1 MRARTAGRRSRCWA
15 IGLAGVM
22 AACLTVDPLFF
33 NGRAVESYDWDADP
47 PDPQLEGELSPAHP
61 SAVPAE
67 ARVEGLLEVED
78 RQVHYVYA
86 HRSDA
91 VATVF
96 FSHGTT
102 WHLGRYWERVE
113 LLWERGLNVMVYD
126 YPGYGRSTGEPD
138 EAGINA
144 NAAAVLELLPTLPDY
159 TPERLIFYGYS
170 LGGAPTYAMAARGV
184 RGEGLRPD
192 GVISEAAFCS
202 VEALAQDGAFLD
214 LPGSFF
220 SENRFDNCARIA
232 ELCEIPVLI
241 IHGDA
246 DTFVVPRQAELL
258 HEAAEGEATLRLV
271 EGGEHSTVP
280 IEGGEA
286 YWGWILDFAT
296 GEP

>member
-1 MRARTAGRRSRCWA
+1 MRRRGLLV
-15 IGLAGVM
+15 IFGLAGGLAAM
-22 AACLTVDPLFF
+22 TAACLTVDPLFF

-47 PDPQLEGELSPAHP
+47 PDPQLEGELGPVHP
-61 SAVPAE
+61 SRVPPE
-67 ARVEGLLEVED
+67 ARIEGMLDVED

-86 HRSDA
+86 HRADA
-91 VATVF
+91 VATIF

-159 TPERLIFYGYS
+159 TPDRVVFYGYS
-170 LGGAPTYAMAARGV
+170 LGGAPTFAMAARGA

-202 VEALAQDGAFLD
+202 VEALAQDGTFLD
-214 LPGSFF
+214 LPGTFF
-220 SENRFDNCARIA
+220 SKNRFDNCARIA
-232 ELCEIPVLI
+232 EISEIPVLL
-241 IHGDA
+241 IHGEA
-246 DTFVVPRQAELL
+246 DTFIVPEQAKMLY
-258 HEAAEGEATLRLV
+258 EAATGEVTLRLV

-280 IEGGEA
+280 IAGGDA

-296 GEP
+296 GG